1 MWFVIG
7 FVGLYVDDNLMIGHT
22 AAIDD
27 AIRQFKENGL
37 ILKIICE
44 ITYLAKFNSQ
54 EMEVKLG

>member
-1 MWFVIG
+1 MWLVIG

-22 AAIDD
+22 IAIHD